1 MTPKISV
8 IVPVYKVEQYLPR
21 CVDSILKQ
29 TFRDFELILV
39 DDGSPDHCGAMC
51 EEYAAGDG
59 RIHVIHREN
68 GGLSAARNTGIEW
81 MLANS
86 SSAYLTFIDS
96 DDWIHPQYL
105 EILLHAMEVSGAQVS
120 MVGREYTDTDRIGYT
135 HYAQPP
141 EPVLYGGEALFLSRE
156 WDFNYAWGKL
166 YRREHFRSLRYPEG
180 KNFEDVFTTYQVLFT
195 VRQIALVDEALY
207 FYFRN
212 ESGISH
218 SPWNPGELVI
228 LEGMRQQMAFY
239 QEHGFPRAYEKEHR
253 LYLNHYAYHLNRIRQ
268 NKADLPANRPYIR
281 QLRKEMLRIIRR
293 SNGKYTRQNMPQCYA
308 AAYPRWTEVRR
319 LCLAAMATLKRSG
332 LSGVLHKITEV
343 VKR

>member
-1 MTPKISV
+1 
-8 IVPVYKVEQYLPR
+8 
-21 CVDSILKQ
+21 
-29 TFRDFELILV
+29 
-39 DDGSPDHCGAMC
+39 
-51 EEYAAGDG
+51 
-59 RIHVIHREN
+59 
-68 GGLSAARNTGIEW
+68 
-81 MLANS
+81 
-86 SSAYLTFIDS
+86 
-96 DDWIHPQYL
+96 
-105 EILLHAMEVSGAQVS
+105 MEVSGAQVS

-253 LYLNHYAYHLNRIRQ
+253 LYLNHYAYQLNRIRQ

-293 SNGKYTRQNMPQCYA
+293 SNGKYTRRNMPQCYA